1 MLAFDANEIADFYD
15 CMLTFPRQSTG
26 STNSNSP
33 TLKEISMK
41 RNLKPAG
48 KQRGFTLVE
57 MSVTMAAAGL
67 LFSAVTTGQE
77 LIDQA
82 KATKLINDV
91 KTVEMQIQQYAQLKG
106 RMPGDCDADGVI
118 DYAADAN
125 GATGPSAR
133 GDITNNERASEY
145 AYTVALPTIPAD
157 GADAAAQTAGCA
169 LMGGALVSP
178 ATASDVV
185 TNTTNANVWLNDL
198 KLAGVISDSASN
210 RKLAKLVHEDFMFV
224 GKVTD
229 AGGAAADGA
238 DYNAIVIHN
247 VPQWMARR
255 LSTAINGQDS
265 RADRTRVRLL
275 DRSATDGT
283 YSPLWQTLQLADASG
298 AAGTSATA
306 TRDGMVTVVYYFDR
320 IPESKA
326 GATAI

>member
-1 MLAFDANEIADFYD
+1 
-15 CMLTFPRQSTG
+15 
-26 STNSNSP
+26 
-33 TLKEISMK
+33 MK

-67 LFSAVTTGQE
+67 LFAAVTTGQE

-82 KATKLINDV
+82 KATKLINEV

-125 GATGPSAR
+125 VTAKSSRA
-133 GDITNNERASEY
+133 DLDNNGRASEY

-157 GADAAAQTAGCA
+157 GADSTAQTAGCA
-169 LMGGALVSP
+169 LMGSGTVA
-178 ATASDVV
+178 DVV
-185 TNTTNANVWLNDL
+185 TTLGATNANVWLNDL

-229 AGGAAADGA
+229 SGGAAAVLA

-255 LSTAINGQDS
+255 LSTAINGQDA

-275 DRSATDGT
+275 QRESSTEGT
-283 YSPLWQTLQLADASG
+283 YSPLWQTLQMADDAS
-298 AAGTSATA
+298 AAGTASTA
-306 TRDGMVTVVYYFDR
+306 TRDGMVTVVYFFDR

-326 GATAI
+326 GATSPV

>member
-1 MLAFDANEIADFYD
+1 
-15 CMLTFPRQSTG
+15 
-26 STNSNSP
+26 
-33 TLKEISMK
+33 
-41 RNLKPAG
+41 
-48 KQRGFTLVE
+48 
-57 MSVTMAAAGL
+57 
-67 LFSAVTTGQE
+67 VTTGQE

-82 KATKLINDV
+82 KATKLINEV

-125 GATGPSAR
+125 SSKSLRA
-133 GDITNNERASEY
+133 DDKNNERASEY

-157 GADAAAQTAGCA
+157 GAEALAQTAGCA
-169 LMGGALVSP
+169 LMGTVATSPSVSSVLP
-178 ATASDVV
+178 SL
-185 TNTTNANVWLNDL
+185 TNANVWLNDL

-229 AGGAAADGA
+229 AGGAAAEGA

-255 LSTAINGQDS
+255 LSTAINGQDA

-275 DRSATDGT
+275 KRSETDGT
-283 YSPLWQTLQLADASG
+283 YSPLWDAIQLADSPTAV
-298 AAGTSATA
+298 TTTA
-306 TRDGMVTVVYYFDR
+306 TRDGMVTVVYFFDR

-326 GATAI
+326 GATGA

>member
-1 MLAFDANEIADFYD
+1 
-15 CMLTFPRQSTG
+15 
-26 STNSNSP
+26 
-33 TLKEISMK
+33 
-41 RNLKPAG
+41 
-48 KQRGFTLVE
+48 

-91 KTVEMQIQQYAQLKG
+91 KTVEMQIQQYAQLKS

-125 GATGPSAR
+125 VLSAR
-133 GDITNNERASEY
+133 TDIGNNARAIEY

-169 LMGGALVSP
+169 LMGAGSVA
-178 ATASDVV
+178 DVT
-185 TNTTNANVWLNDL
+185 TNLSNANVWLNDL

-229 AGGAAADGA
+229 NGGAAADGA

-255 LSTAINGQDS
+255 LSTAINGQDA

-275 DRSATDGT
+275 QRQTATDGT
-283 YSPLWQTLQLADASG
+283 YSPLWDTIQLADASG

-306 TRDGMVTVVYYFDR
+306 TRDGMVTVVYFFDR

-326 GATAI
+326 GATAPSSS